1 MDGYLLCIRKLM
13 CRQSLGCI
21 THQAMWGSNWIG
33 YNGCKSNQMAL
44 HNRKTRRWLFRLD
57 YASVFASITGS
68 TTLDPAPQI
77 WCAQIHTILPWPCLS
92 HGLPPTASRSPKWT
106 DLILKV
112 SGRLFKIAR
121 KVLHPPCLTSRSCLN
136 VIFNVPTS
144 CKDACTRVETWV
156 HKFVYRSASQLREF
170 LREFLS
176 DNSYTGYTFTIP
188 FNWSHW
194 QLQP

>member
-1 MDGYLLCIRKLM
+1 MDICCVLGNWCAGRVWAASRTKQCRGRIGLVTTDASRTKWLL
-13 CRQSLGCI
+13 
-21 THQAMWGSNWIG
+21 HD
-33 YNGCKSNQMAL
+33 
-44 HNRKTRRWLFRLD
+44 RKTRRWLFRLD

-121 KVLHPPCLTSRSCLN
+121 KVLHPPCLTRRSCLN
-136 VIFNVPTS
+136 VTFNVPMS